1 VVPHRELAEPKGIF
15 LFGGQEV
22 PTNEIRVAVL
32 IDGGYFLDRYRT
44 LYKAKKGFD
53 PKDPQKVAND
63 LYELVTAHSKGKYL
77 YRVLYYDARPLA
89 MKVQN
94 PISKKE
100 LDFSTSIV
108 ATFRNEFFEKLKA
121 KRNVA
126 LRLGY
131 LLSDGQWLLRPT
143 ITRELLSK

>member
-1 VVPHRELAEPKGIF
+1 MAAIS
-15 LFGGQEV
+15 
-22 PTNEIRVAVL
+22 L
-32 IDGGYFLDRYRT
+32 IDTG